1 MMVRLRP
8 RPSTSRPGAR
18 VTRALVIGRK
28 RTGRK
33 IAQHVAETSRAL
45 RDAGWTV
52 DDRVVKRK
60 RSLRKRAGKAARH
73 GVGVVVAVGGDGA
86 VLQVATAIAGSKT
99 ALGIIPLGTG
109 NLLAGNLKVPKKPSK
124 AVKTILG
131 RRVRRIDVGRIEV
144 DGTKRCFTVACGI
157 GYDAEVM
164 DATTPPQKLR
174 WGKLAYLANAV
185 GRADELHL
193 VKHVLTID
201 GTRMETEASQV
212 FVANQGRMLPIVA
225 PRRRI
230 KPDDGKL
237 DVILVRAS
245 GAIPALIAGWDA
257 VVQEDLGETDGGR
270 VFRTQAR
277 KVEIETEPN
286 RLVEVD
292 GSVIGKTP
300 VSIKVDAKA
309 LTVLVPR

>member
-1 MMVRLRP
+1 M
-8 RPSTSRPGAR
+8 
-18 VTRALVIGRK
+18 TRALVIGRRRK
-28 RTGRK
+28 GRQV
-33 IAQHVAETSRAL
+33 ALHVARTSRAL
-45 RDAGWTV
+45 RDAGWSV
-52 DDRVVKRK
+52 EERVVD
-60 RSLRKRAGKAARH
+60 RKRALRRRAREAA
-73 GVGVVVAVGGDGA
+73 GDGMDVVVAVGGDGA
-86 VLQVATAIAGSKT
+86 VLQVATSLAGSRT

-109 NLLAGNLKVPKKPSK
+109 NLLAGNLRVPTKPPK

-131 RRVRRIDVGRIEV
+131 RRVRRIDVGRIDV
-144 DGTKRCFTVACGI
+144 DGTQRCFTVACGI

-185 GRADELHL
+185 GQADELHP

-230 KPDDGKL
+230 RPDDGLL
-237 DVILVRAS
+237 DVIVVRAS
-245 GAIPALIAGWDA
+245 GALPALLAGWDA
-257 VVQEDLGETDGGR
+257 MVQEDLGSTDSGR
-270 VFRTQAR
+270 VFRAQAR
-277 KVEIETEPN
+277 EVEIDTEPG

-292 GSVIGKTP
+292 GSVIGATP
-300 VSIKVDAKA
+300 VSIKVDARA

>member
-1 MMVRLRP
+1 MSWWPSAGTGPCSRSP
-8 RPSTSRPGAR
+8 RR
-18 VTRALVIGRK
+18 
-28 RTGRK
+28 
-33 IAQHVAETSRAL
+33 
-45 RDAGWTV
+45 
-52 DDRVVKRK
+52 
-60 RSLRKRAGKAARH
+60 
-73 GVGVVVAVGGDGA
+73 
-86 VLQVATAIAGSKT
+86 IAGSKT

-230 KPDDGKL
+230 RPDDGKL

-245 GAIPALIAGWDA
+245 GAIPALLAGWDA

-277 KVEIETEPN
+277 KVEIETEPG

>member
-1 MMVRLRP
+1 M
-8 RPSTSRPGAR
+8 
-18 VTRALVIGRK
+18 TRALVIGRLRK
-28 RTGRK
+28 GRE
-33 IAQHVAETSRAL
+33 VAEQVAATRKAL
-45 RDAGWTV
+45 RAAGWTV
-52 DDRVVKRK
+52 EDRVVKRK
-60 RSLRKRAGKAARH
+60 RTLRKRAGDAAKD
-73 GVGVVVAVGGDGA
+73 GVDVVVAVGGDGA

-109 NLLAGNLKVPKKPSK
+109 NLLAGNLDVPKKPAD

-131 RRVRRIDVGRIEV
+131 RRRRRIDVGRITV
-144 DGTKRCFTVACGI
+144 DGTERCFTVACGI

-164 DATTPPQKLR
+164 DATSPPQKLR

-185 GRADELHL
+185 GQADELHP

-225 PRRRI
+225 PRRKIR
-230 KPDDGKL
+230 PDDGKL
-237 DVILVRAS
+237 DVIVVRAS
-245 GAIPALIAGWDA
+245 GALPALLAGWDA
-257 VVQEDLGETDGGR
+257 MVQEDLGTADGGR

-277 KVEIETEPN
+277 EVEIDTDPG

-309 LTVLVPR
+309 LTVLVPK

>member
-1 MMVRLRP
+1 M
-8 RPSTSRPGAR
+8 
-18 VTRALVIGRK
+18 TRALVIGRK
-28 RTGRK
+28 RKGREV
-33 IAQHVAETSRAL
+33 AQHVAETSRAL

-52 DDRVVKRK
+52 DDRVVTRK
-60 RSLRKRAGKAARH
+60 RSLRKRAGKAAKR
-73 GVGVVVAVGGDGA
+73 GTGVVVAVGGDGA

-109 NLLAGNLKVPKKPSK
+109 NLLAGNLKVPKKPAK

-144 DGTKRCFTVACGI
+144 DGSKRCFTVACGI

-174 WGKLAYLANAV
+174 WGKLAYLANAI
-185 GRADELHL
+185 GQADELHL

-225 PRRRI
+225 PRRKIR
-230 KPDDGKL
+230 PDDGKL

-257 VVQEDLGETDGGR
+257 VVQEDLGETADGR

-277 KVEIETEPN
+277 KVEIETEPG

-292 GSVIGKTP
+292 GSVIGETP
-300 VSIKVDAKA
+300 VSIRVDARA
-309 LTVLVPR
+309 LRVLVPR